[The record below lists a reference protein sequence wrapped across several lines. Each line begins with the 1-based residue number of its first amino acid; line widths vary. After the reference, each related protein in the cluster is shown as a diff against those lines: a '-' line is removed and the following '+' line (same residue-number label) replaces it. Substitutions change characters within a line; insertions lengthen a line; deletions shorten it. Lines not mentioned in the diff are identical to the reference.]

1 MQIDERLQQ
10 GISAH
15 RSGNLEAALSA
26 YKDVLSEDPD
36 HADGLH
42 FLGLLHFDA
51 GKADNAVALI
61 HASLERNPRN
71 FSAWNNLG
79 NILKLSGDKDEALK
93 AYLRAVEI

>member
-61 HASLERNPRN
+61 HASLERTRAFLRLEQPRQHPEA
-71 FSAWNNLG
+71 F
-79 NILKLSGDKDEALK
+79 GDKTK
-93 AYLRAVEI
+93 P